1 MSNQYDRVSY
11 PDKVKFASDM
21 EEEDGVGHRTGNGI
35 YNDYTVQLAPKQY
48 SEDFKI
54 ACFTFQKTRRTAFIL
69 CGVLVVLVMV
79 VLIIIIAAS
88 SHTSKQNPPVKSY
101 GE

>member
-1 MSNQYDRVSY
+1 MAKQYDRVSY
-11 PDKVKFASDM
+11 PDKVQFASDM
-21 EEEDGVGHRTGNGI
+21 EEDEGVGHQTGNGI

-48 SEDFKI
+48 KEDFKI

-69 CGVLVVLVMV
+69 CGAVVVLVMV
-79 VLIIIIAAS
+79 ILIIIVAAS
-88 SHTSKQNPPVKSY
+88 SHTKPSPQALKKY